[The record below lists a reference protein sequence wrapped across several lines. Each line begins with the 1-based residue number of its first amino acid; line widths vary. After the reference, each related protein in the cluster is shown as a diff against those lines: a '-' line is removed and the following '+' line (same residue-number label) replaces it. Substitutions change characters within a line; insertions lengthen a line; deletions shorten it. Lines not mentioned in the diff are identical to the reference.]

1 VSRKKSYLL
10 LVVGLVVA
18 ALAVSLSCAT
28 QTHVPMPEAPTPPQ
42 PQSVEP
48 PAQEYPETATPA
60 PAKKIAFVRNFGS
73 YYGSDICTINS
84 DGTDMQRI
92 TKGASEDLRPSWS
105 PDGTK
110 IAYCVLQNVAG
121 GGGETGSGGY
131 IFMPDDIFIM
141 DSNGN
146 NKMRVLKGWC
156 PSWLPDSQHIGY
168 MASSSS
174 PCGINTADIEGL
186 DIKTYPAYMGGLRFP
201 VGNFPTLEISPDGKS
216 VAFDYNWKTSRC
228 DICVM
233 SLEIGGV
240 RNLTRNL
247 KGGCYCPTWSP
258 DSTKIAFTMETGEKL
273 NANSMK
279 IEKETAIYTMDADG
293 SNPTLLIENGA
304 YPAWQR

>member
-1 VSRKKSYLL
+1 
-10 LVVGLVVA
+10 
-18 ALAVSLSCAT
+18 
-28 QTHVPMPEAPTPPQ
+28 
-42 PQSVEP
+42 
-48 PAQEYPETATPA
+48 
-60 PAKKIAFVRNFGS
+60 
-73 YYGSDICTINS
+73 
-84 DGTDMQRI
+84 
-92 TKGASEDLRPSWS
+92 
-105 PDGTK
+105 
-110 IAYCVLQNVAG
+110 
-121 GGGETGSGGY
+121 
-131 IFMPDDIFIM
+131 
-141 DSNGN
+141 
-146 NKMRVLKGWC
+146 
-156 PSWLPDSQHIGY
+156 

-216 VAFDYNWKTSRC
+216 VAFDYNWETNRC

-233 SLEIGGV
+233 SLETGET

-247 KGGCYCPTWSP
+247 KDDCYCPTWSP